1 MEGDAYF
8 DMNGAPF
15 VDGTLVDGILVDG
28 VFVVDGVFIVDGV
41 FSCTL
46 VGALVVRTW
55 CDLNGG
61 SSESS

>member
-1 MEGDAYF
+1 MCDGSSFDMEGDAYF

-15 VDGTLVDGILVDG
+15 VDGILVDG
-28 VFVVDGVFIVDGV
+28 VFVVDGV